1 MDRNSEVCFQMK
13 RPVLLVACALLAR
26 GTSASATLTDY
37 PQDGLI
43 GVYGDPAGT
52 NCCIDIP
59 PGNAATLY
67 VYATTSGSSSGGI
80 SGAEF
85 RIEVSPPA
93 LGAFFIWTS
102 NPTAN
107 ITLGNPI
114 DNTDAAG
121 DLTGVNIAF
130 PTCQKQA
137 GQAGD
142 RIVLGTIT
150 AIAVT
155 GEHTLYVKKHN
166 RPSNPNL
173 SAALLIL
180 CNAPDF
186 TAVPLT
192 LEDGDPALNG
202 QEPYVFSSPI
212 NRAGCAG
219 ATCGFVAVKSQ
230 TWSGLK
236 DLYR

>member
-1 MDRNSEVCFQMK
+1 MK
-13 RPVLLVACALLAR
+13 KIVLLAACALPACF
-26 GTSASATLTDY
+26 SNVFATPTNY
-37 PQDGLI
+37 PQNGLI
-43 GVYGDPAGT
+43 GVYGDAAGT

-59 PGNAATLY
+59 SGNAATLH
-67 VYATTSGSSSGGI
+67 VFATTSGASSAGI

-93 LGAFFIWTS
+93 TGAFFIWAS
-102 NPTAN
+102 NPAAN

-121 DLTGVNIAF
+121 DLSGVNIAF

-137 GQAGD
+137 GLAGD
-142 RIVLGTIT
+142 RIELGTIT
-150 AIAVT
+150 AIGVT
-155 GEHTLYVKKHN
+155 GEHTLFVKKHN
-166 RPSNPNL
+166 HPSNPTL
-173 SAALLIL
+173 AAALLVL
-180 CNAPDF
+180 CDAPAF

-192 LEDGDPALNG
+192 LKDGDPALYG
-202 QEPYVFSSPI
+202 QEPYVFTSPI
-212 NRAGCAG
+212 NSATCSGG
-219 ATCGFVAVKSQ
+219 TCGFVAVKSQ

>member
-1 MDRNSEVCFQMK
+1 MK
-13 RPVLLVACALLAR
+13 STALLAACALLAC
-26 GTSASATLTDY
+26 GATALATPVNY

-43 GVYGDPAGT
+43 GVYGDAAGT

-59 PGNAATLY
+59 SGNAATLY
-67 VYATTSGSSSGGI
+67 VFATTSGATSPGI

-93 LGAFFIWTS
+93 AGAFFIWAS
-102 NPTAN
+102 NPAAN

-121 DLTGVNIAF
+121 DQTGANIAF

-137 GQAGD
+137 GLAGD
-142 RIVLGTIT
+142 RIALGTIT
-150 AIAVT
+150 AIGVT
-155 GEHTLYVKKHN
+155 GEHTLFVKKHN
-166 RPSNPNL
+166 HPSNPNFA
-173 SAALLIL
+173 AALLYL
-180 CNAPDF
+180 CDSPDF

-192 LEDGDPALNG
+192 LKDGDPALYG
-202 QEPYVFSSPI
+202 EEPYVFSSSI
-212 NRAGCAG
+212 NSAGCAG
-219 ATCGFVAVKSQ
+219 TCGFVAVKNQ
-230 TWSGLK
+230 TWAGLK